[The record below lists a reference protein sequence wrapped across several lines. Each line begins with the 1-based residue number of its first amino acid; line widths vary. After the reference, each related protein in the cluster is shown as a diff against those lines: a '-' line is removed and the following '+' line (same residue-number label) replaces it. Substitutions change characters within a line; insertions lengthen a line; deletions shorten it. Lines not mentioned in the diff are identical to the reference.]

1 MVSCRKI
8 EYPGVAQLVAHVI
21 WERAVLIHDV
31 KNATPQPAGTL
42 SEAGYF
48 SLEKEVKNRR

>member
-1 MVSCRKI
+1 MERKAHKTNENYVKNLSVS
-8 EYPGVAQLVAHVI
+8 I